1 METEDLRTLRI
12 LEKVQDDYSPSQRD
26 LARDLN
32 ISVGLV
38 NSFIKR
44 MAQKGYVKVS
54 TIPKN
59 RIRYILTP
67 KGIAAKTKLTYDY
80 IRYSYH
86 FYKQSR
92 QKLRELF
99 FGLEAEGVRRIAF
112 FGASDL
118 AEIAFL
124 SLQETPIELAAVL
137 DDRRKKPRFLGRAVV
152 HISRWEETGC
162 DRILITD
169 DRERAKTLA
178 RLNAHGVP
186 KGKIVWLK

>member
-1 METEDLRTLRI
+1 METNDLRTLRI
-12 LEKVQDDYSPSQRD
+12 LEQVQSDYPPSQRD

-32 ISVGLV
+32 VSVGLV

-80 IRYSYH
+80 IQYSYH

-92 QKLRELF
+92 QKLRALF
-99 FGLEAEGVRRIAF
+99 ADLEAEGVRRIAF

-124 SLQETPIELAAVL
+124 SLQETAIELVAVV
-137 DDRRKKPRFLGRAVV
+137 DDRKSKINIIGRRVMPVTYLA
-152 HISRWEETGC
+152 EAAC

-169 DRERAKTLA
+169 DRERATVKA
-178 RLNAHGVP
+178 RLLAHSVP
-186 KGKIVWLK
+186 REKLTWVK